1 MNLDFHDLLRDLIRA
16 RTQAIVATALSAG
29 LAASRSV
36 VLARVWAGTS
46 GQLTLM
52 GSAGTPSGGGSY
64 SRVDGDFREMAI
76 ADTTIAAIAESRERV
91 LVRGLRGDEDW
102 LTNPSWAAR
111 QGVRAF
117 VGLPLIADAT
127 AVGVMAVFDREIPSD
142 PTIAQLQLLADVA
155 AARVA
160 DLSTTS
166 VPAGDL
172 RPSQEPPS
180 PRATSVP
187 TSGDGGSFAATEV
200 ASGDGGRRVITREE
214 WRRLEKAN
222 IEAALDRTGGKVFG
236 ADGAAAL
243 LGMKPTT
250 LASRIKAL
258 GIR

>member
-1 MNLDFHDLLRDLIRA
+1 MQLDLHAVLRGVARA
-16 RTQAIVATALSAG
+16 PSFEAVATALASG
-29 LAASRSV
+29 IASRSV
-36 VLARVWAGTS
+36 VLARVWVKTS
-46 GQLTLM
+46 DALTLRA
-52 GSAGTPSGGGSY
+52 SAGTPSGGGSY
-64 SRVDGDFREMAI
+64 SRVDGDFREMAV
-76 ADTTIAAIAESRERV
+76 ADTTIAAIAESREPV

-102 LTNPSWAAR
+102 LINPSWAAR

-127 AVGVMAVFDREIPSD
+127 AVGVLAVFDREIPSD

-160 DLSTTS
+160 DLTS

-187 TSGDGGSFAATEV
+187 TGGDGGSFAGTEV

-236 ADGAAAL
+236 AEGAAAL